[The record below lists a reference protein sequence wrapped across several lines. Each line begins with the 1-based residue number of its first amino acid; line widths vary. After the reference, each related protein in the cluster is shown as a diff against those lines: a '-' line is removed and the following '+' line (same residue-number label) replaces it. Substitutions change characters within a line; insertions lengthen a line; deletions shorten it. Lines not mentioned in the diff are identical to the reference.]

1 VDSVPVEV
9 DASAVVVLGSARVG
23 VAGQDL
29 SVSQRYAC
37 VEGIGDRGVAQG
49 VGLIRRGMP
58 ATFAILVTIR

>member
-1 VDSVPVEV
+1 MPVEV
-9 DASAVVVLGSARVG
+9 DANAVVVLGSARVG

-49 VGLIRRGMP
+49 VGLIWRGMP